1 MNYEFNGWKK
11 PSEVSQVSPWLG
23 PDPVGLMI
31 FWIFPP
37 NLEGGGGGSQVD
49 LFIPDWPTKNP
60 TVFFRRGK
68 KLQSFLRGSLQS
80 NYTSGRIDGY
90 RHSLPSGDDL

>member
-1 MNYEFNGWKK
+1 MNSMDGRRRVKFPK
-11 PSEVSQVSPWLG
+11 
-23 PDPVGLMI
+23 
-31 FWIFPP
+31 FPP
-37 NLEGGGGGSQVD
+37 GWAPTRRPYDLLDFPPKLGGRGGGGSQVD

-60 TVFFRRGK
+60 TVFFFRRGK